1 MTGAELR
8 RLRKQMGLTQAALAT
23 RVGVSS
29 NSIARY
35 ERGEVKINEPLAR
48 LVRVLAVTEKGK

>member
-1 MTGAELR
+1 
-8 RLRKQMGLTQAALAT
+8 MGLTQAALAT

-48 LVRVLAVTEKGK
+48 LVRVLAVTERNK